1 MTTHELQAEL
11 ASIKDMLV
19 QLQTSVNHLS
29 SLIADEEPDAKT
41 ASPGTKWLEL
51 AGVGAELWQSV
62 DVDVYIDE
70 ERNAWN

>member
-1 MTTHELQAEL
+1 MTTHELQVEL

-19 QLQTSVNHLS
+19 QLQASVNHLS
-29 SLIADEEPDAKT
+29 SLIDEEPDAK
-41 ASPGTKWLEL
+41 AHSHGTKWLEL

-70 ERNAWN
+70 ERSVWN